1 MKGLIHIYT
10 GNGKGKTT
18 AAVGLGIR
26 ACGRGMKVLMVQF
39 LKGIETGEMTIIKKL
54 EPDFIL
60 HRGEQLPKFTWQMN
74 DEEKKRASKV
84 QHEIFE
90 FSKEAAFSGKVDL
103 FILDEIMAAV
113 NADFLDKNSVLD
125 FIKNKPD
132 NLELI
137 LTGRNA
143 PAEFIEKADYVS
155 EILDVK
161 HPMKQGIPARKG
173 IEY

>member
-90 FSKEAAFSGKVDL
+90 FAKEAAFSGKVDL
-103 FILDEIMAAV
+103 LILDEIMAAV